1 MFYADDNQEFY
12 PAAQDPVSTNPYYWL
27 WMGRG
32 WRSFVVPYL
41 SGVLKVL
48 YCPSDETA
56 PQLWE
61 STSYG
66 YSMAM
71 YHSPAQINAMTDK
84 SWCYSNPQPPVPQ
97 TMGWCSTP
105 ATRCWPPIE
114 AIELVTGLDHGSIW
128 WWGHELSFLKLFAK
142 PKRSA
147 SVSTPFT
154 RPGDEGSAQAPA
166 IEGDSS
172 TPGPAAAETWAA
184 PGGQHQPRTSLP
196 AVGGIF
202 TERHSADRLLVSGP
216 CK

>member
-1 MFYADDNQEFY
+1 VFYADDNRQFY

-71 YHSPAQINAMTDK
+71 YHSPAQINAKTDK

-97 TMGWCSTP
+97 TMGVVQYP
-105 ATRCWPPIE
+105 
-114 AIELVTGLDHGSIW
+114 GSKV
-128 WWGHELSFLKLFAK
+128 L
-142 PKRSA
+142 
-147 SVSTPFT
+147 
-154 RPGDEGSAQAPA
+154 
-166 IEGDSS
+166 
-172 TPGPAAAETWAA
+172 AA
-184 PGGQHQPRTSLP
+184 
-196 AVGGIF
+196 
-202 TERHSADRLLVSGP
+202 D
-216 CK
+216 